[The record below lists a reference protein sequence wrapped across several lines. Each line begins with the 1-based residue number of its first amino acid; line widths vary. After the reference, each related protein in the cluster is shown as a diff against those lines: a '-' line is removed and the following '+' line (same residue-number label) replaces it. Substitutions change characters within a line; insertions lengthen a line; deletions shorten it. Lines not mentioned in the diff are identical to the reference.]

1 MMAGCMERG
10 TTAMVARF
18 TGEGDGARAGKALG
32 QSITV
37 SVAIGLVVSVL
48 GVTLSRQF
56 LEWMGT
62 PAEVVAAGTSYLAVI
77 FAASVPR
84 LLFFVGAAG
93 LRGAG
98 DTRTPMWIMV
108 WTNVVNVFL
117 NYLLIYGHWGFPR
130 LGLLGS
136 GIATALSAVAS
147 AAAVLWLL
155 SRSAS
160 PVHVRR
166 RHLRPDTRMLRTMWR
181 LSVPGLVDEVIVT
194 VGFLVF
200 ISYIARLGTVA
211 LAAHTLAV
219 RIESLSFM
227 VGFGFTIACSTLVGQ
242 SLGAGRPDEAH
253 LAFRLATRW
262 SMACMS
268 AIAVLLIVWGRGLL
282 AVFGPAADVHDLAYA
297 LLIIAA
303 VEQPLMGIGFALVG
317 GLRGAGD
324 TVSPMVV
331 SFVGNV
337 LVRVFVVY
345 WLAFGLGWGV
355 YGVYLGTVLDWAVR
369 SVLCLAAFRHGRWLT
384 VRL

>member
-1 MMAGCMERG
+1 
-10 TTAMVARF
+10 
-18 TGEGDGARAGKALG
+18 
-32 QSITV
+32 
-37 SVAIGLVVSVL
+37 
-48 GVTLSRQF
+48 
-56 LEWMGT
+56 
-62 PAEVVAAGTSYLAVI
+62 
-77 FAASVPR
+77 
-84 LLFFVGAAG
+84 
-93 LRGAG
+93 
-98 DTRTPMWIMV
+98 
-108 WTNVVNVFL
+108 
-117 NYLLIYGHWGFPR
+117 
-130 LGLLGS
+130 
-136 GIATALSAVAS
+136 
-147 AAAVLWLL
+147 
-155 SRSAS
+155 
-160 PVHVRR
+160 
-166 RHLRPDTRMLRTMWR
+166 MWR
-181 LSVPGLVDEVIVT
+181 LSVPGFVDEVIVT